1 MKTLHV
7 ICFLF
12 LICIASL
19 GFKLYLIDFDSPPIT
34 EDTYGYVL
42 RAFSILNGDLSEHPR
57 KTLGWSILLSPFIS
71 GHESNDFLSYLNTA
85 RYLSIG
91 ISLITIFPM
100 YLLARRF
107 FEQKFSLTA
116 ASLFAFEPHLNYNS
130 GFGLSEPIF
139 ILLIV
144 LSVYFILQKNI
155 NFAYL
160 SFLTVGILWWMRFNG
175 IVTILIISII
185 FFVVHKISPKLLLR
199 YGICILIFLMVVSPM
214 LIQKNEQFDD
224 PLYFSQTGPFFLGQ
238 YSAILAENTQ
248 EIEYTAFDYID
259 EHGITNF
266 LELFVFTGI
275 FNLAVVLYKLL
286 FPFLIVLFP
295 FGVLFSLRS
304 FDQDKNYLK
313 SIWVVVLIILFTFV
327 LYFSVVPEKRLI
339 YHVLPFLIIFSI
351 IPIERV
357 VKYGL
362 NAFSFTQKQRNYF
375 LIGVIG
381 VVIILSGVY
390 TLRYDSPDS
399 TLNQERMQFSEILIE
414 NFDGKILD
422 AGDTLRL
429 MKFTKLQNSPHLFK
443 DFQTSRESEF
453 LVQSN
458 DINEI
463 TLHASS
469 LDELISIG
477 QEYDL
482 KLISVNQEGVTEI
495 WYPYLDNLYNND
507 KKYPFLIKVL
517 DTEEIGFQKF
527 KVKVFEI
534 NYDKF
539 HSDNP

>member
-1 MKTLHV
+1 M
-7 ICFLF
+7 
-12 LICIASL
+12 
-19 GFKLYLIDFDSPPIT
+19 
-34 EDTYGYVL
+34 
-42 RAFSILNGDLSEHPR
+42 
-57 KTLGWSILLSPFIS
+57 
-71 GHESNDFLSYLNTA
+71 
-85 RYLSIG
+85 
-91 ISLITIFPM
+91 
-100 YLLARRF
+100 
-107 FEQKFSLTA
+107 
-116 ASLFAFEPHLNYNS
+116 
-130 GFGLSEPIF
+130 
-139 ILLIV
+139 
-144 LSVYFILQKNI
+144 
-155 NFAYL
+155 
-160 SFLTVGILWWMRFNG
+160 
-175 IVTILIISII
+175 
-185 FFVVHKISPKLLLR
+185 
-199 YGICILIFLMVVSPM
+199 
-214 LIQKNEQFDD
+214 
-224 PLYFSQTGPFFLGQ
+224 
-238 YSAILAENTQ
+238 
-248 EIEYTAFDYID
+248 
-259 EHGITNF
+259 
-266 LELFVFTGI
+266 
-275 FNLAVVLYKLL
+275 
-286 FPFLIVLFP
+286 
-295 FGVLFSLRS
+295 
-304 FDQDKNYLK
+304 
-313 SIWVVVLIILFTFV
+313 
-327 LYFSVVPEKRLI
+327 PEKRLI
-339 YHVLPFLIIFSI
+339 YHVIPFLIIFSI

-362 NAFSFTQKQRNYF
+362 SAFSFTQKQRNYF

-507 KKYPFLIKVL
+507 EKYPFLIKVL

>member
-1 MKTLHV
+1 MIHCTSH
-7 ICFLF
+7 
-12 LICIASL
+12 
-19 GFKLYLIDFDSPPIT
+19 
-34 EDTYGYVL
+34 
-42 RAFSILNGDLSEHPR
+42 
-57 KTLGWSILLSPFIS
+57 
-71 GHESNDFLSYLNTA
+71 
-85 RYLSIG
+85 
-91 ISLITIFPM
+91 
-100 YLLARRF
+100 
-107 FEQKFSLTA
+107 Q
-116 ASLFAFEPHLNYNS
+116 
-130 GFGLSEPIF
+130 
-139 ILLIV
+139 
-144 LSVYFILQKNI
+144 
-155 NFAYL
+155 
-160 SFLTVGILWWMRFNG
+160 
-175 IVTILIISII
+175 
-185 FFVVHKISPKLLLR
+185 
-199 YGICILIFLMVVSPM
+199 
-214 LIQKNEQFDD
+214 
-224 PLYFSQTGPFFLGQ
+224 
-238 YSAILAENTQ
+238 
-248 EIEYTAFDYID
+248 
-259 EHGITNF
+259 
-266 LELFVFTGI
+266 
-275 FNLAVVLYKLL
+275 
-286 FPFLIVLFP
+286 
-295 FGVLFSLRS
+295 
-304 FDQDKNYLK
+304 
-313 SIWVVVLIILFTFV
+313 
-327 LYFSVVPEKRLI
+327 
-339 YHVLPFLIIFSI
+339 
-351 IPIERV
+351 
-357 VKYGL
+357 
-362 NAFSFTQKQRNYF
+362 NAFKRNYF

>member
-1 MKTLHV
+1 
-7 ICFLF
+7 
-12 LICIASL
+12 
-19 GFKLYLIDFDSPPIT
+19 
-34 EDTYGYVL
+34 
-42 RAFSILNGDLSEHPR
+42 
-57 KTLGWSILLSPFIS
+57 
-71 GHESNDFLSYLNTA
+71 
-85 RYLSIG
+85 
-91 ISLITIFPM
+91 
-100 YLLARRF
+100 
-107 FEQKFSLTA
+107 
-116 ASLFAFEPHLNYNS
+116 
-130 GFGLSEPIF
+130 
-139 ILLIV
+139 
-144 LSVYFILQKNI
+144 
-155 NFAYL
+155 
-160 SFLTVGILWWMRFNG
+160 
-175 IVTILIISII
+175 
-185 FFVVHKISPKLLLR
+185 
-199 YGICILIFLMVVSPM
+199 MVVSPM

-275 FNLAVVLYKLL
+275 FNLAVVFYKLL

>member
-1 MKTLHV
+1 
-7 ICFLF
+7 
-12 LICIASL
+12 
-19 GFKLYLIDFDSPPIT
+19 
-34 EDTYGYVL
+34 
-42 RAFSILNGDLSEHPR
+42 
-57 KTLGWSILLSPFIS
+57 
-71 GHESNDFLSYLNTA
+71 
-85 RYLSIG
+85 
-91 ISLITIFPM
+91 
-100 YLLARRF
+100 
-107 FEQKFSLTA
+107 
-116 ASLFAFEPHLNYNS
+116 
-130 GFGLSEPIF
+130 
-139 ILLIV
+139 
-144 LSVYFILQKNI
+144 
-155 NFAYL
+155 
-160 SFLTVGILWWMRFNG
+160 
-175 IVTILIISII
+175 
-185 FFVVHKISPKLLLR
+185 
-199 YGICILIFLMVVSPM
+199 MVVSPM
-214 LIQKNEQFDD
+214 LIQKNEQFGD
-224 PLYFSQTGPFFLGQ
+224 PLYFSQTGPFFIGQ

-248 EIEYTAFDYID
+248 EMEYTALDYI
-259 EHGITNF
+259 EEYGITNF
-266 LELFVFTGI
+266 LERFVFTGI
-275 FNLAVVLYKLL
+275 FNLAVVLFKLL

-304 FDQDKNYLK
+304 INQDKNYLK

-339 YHVLPFLIIFSI
+339 YHVLPFLIILSV

-362 NAFSFTQKQRNYF
+362 SAFSFTQKQRNYF

-390 TLRYDSPDS
+390 TLRYDSSDT

-422 AGDTLRL
+422 AGDTLTL
-429 MKFTKLQNSPHLFK
+429 VKFTKLQNSPHLFK

-453 LVQSN
+453 LVHPDGLNQ
-458 DINEI
+458 I

-469 LDELISIG
+469 LNELISIG
-477 QEYDL
+477 KEYDL
-482 KLISVNQEGVTEI
+482 KLISVNQKGVTEV

-507 KKYPFLIKVL
+507 EKYPFLIKVL